1 MSTENIVNAF
11 IIPQL
16 EITDNQAS
24 AIRALKLDSTEV
36 DTLAQ
41 NAFDSALRGRVKGA
55 INKKIIAKHLAISA
69 GKNRAAEL
77 LASQI
82 AELEVVLETIL

>member
-1 MSTENIVNAF
+1 MSTENVVDAVV
-11 IIPQL
+11 IPQL
-16 EITDNQAS
+16 EITDNQVS
-24 AIRALKLDSTEV
+24 AIKALRLDSSEV

-41 NAFDSALRGRVKGA
+41 SAFDSALRGRVKGA

-82 AELEVVLETIL
+82 AELEVVLEMIL